1 MNECKVI
8 NKYLNGGAMY
18 WTNDGVVRNLQSGCK
33 VYLCNSHEL
42 MLSAQ
47 DLQFT
52 FWISIDKIDIFL

>member
-1 MNECKVI
+1 
-8 NKYLNGGAMY
+8 MY
-18 WTNDGVVRNLQSGCK
+18 WTNDGVARNLQSGCK

-52 FWISIDKIDIFL
+52 FWISINKIDIFL